1 MNNADIFRPRSNVIF
16 AGIGL
21 VLSGL
26 FVWSSFYQGSTVSQF
41 TSALIS
47 LTVIICIYTFLIR
60 PKVLFC
66 DEGVVI
72 TNPFEEFTIGWSD
85 VIQMDT
91 RWALT
96 IETKEFT
103 VSSWAA
109 TATGRHR
116 RSIHHTEIKGLNI
129 DLGGSI
135 RTADSPH
142 FDSGAAAHRARVR
155 LKRFQNSDTIQSLT
169 TTRKRQPQLLL
180 AALLSLVAAIAT
192 NFLGH

>member
-26 FVWSSFYQGSTVSQF
+26 FVWSSFYQSSGVSQI
-41 TSALIS
+41 TSALIA
-47 LTVIICIYTFLIR
+47 LTVIICVYIFLIR

-72 TNPFEEFTIGWSD
+72 TNPLEEFTVGWND

-103 VSSWAA
+103 VSAWAA
-109 TATGRHR
+109 TATGRPR
-116 RSIHHTEIKGLNI
+116 RSIHHTEIKGLDI
-129 DLGGSI
+129 DQGGSI

-142 FDSGAAAHRARVR
+142 YDSGAAAHRARVR
-155 LKRFQNSDTIQSLT
+155 IKRFQSSGQFQSLT
-169 TTRKRQPQLLL
+169 TSRKRQPQLLL
-180 AALLSLVAAIAT
+180 AALFSLVAAIAT